1 METSV
6 FQFQICEIFEIE
18 QRAIAFSHEV
28 THEVTGL
35 ATLMNTYKSLL
46 LSWVFKYFYTFANI
60 FFFSLEVHNAICV
73 SVLRTMPPP
82 IAIFFLLL
90 EGHKKQC
97 VCTRSIQKYMAAI
110 ASIQKIVFFC
120 DLNTSLLRIFAISS

>member
-35 ATLMNTYKSLL
+35 ATLMNTYKTLL
-46 LSWVFKYFYTFANI
+46 LSWVFEYFYTFANI

-90 EGHKKQC
+90 EGHKKAMC
-97 VCTRSIQKYMAAI
+97 VYPIYP
-110 ASIQKIVFFC
+110 KIHGCNCIHPKDCYFC